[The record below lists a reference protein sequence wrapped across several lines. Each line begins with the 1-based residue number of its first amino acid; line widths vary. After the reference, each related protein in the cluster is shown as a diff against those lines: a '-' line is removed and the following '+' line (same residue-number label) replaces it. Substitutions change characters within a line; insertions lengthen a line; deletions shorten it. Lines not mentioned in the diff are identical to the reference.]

1 MENKLTYRRVRLVRV
16 SDDQTIGFAAKE
28 LAKYLRKADPE
39 LYVDELLQEEVPGF
53 AKCLYLAVD
62 EGLKEEM
69 DLADP
74 ALDDAIDICVKNDE
88 GYIKGSNPRSVLI
101 GVYRFLKEIGF
112 AFTRPGKDGERTP
125 AQLPESYEVRVKEKP
140 ACRHRGF
147 CIEGADAYENIAE
160 IIDFIPKA
168 GMNEYF
174 VQFWVPGTFFDRW
187 YFHEANPKFER
198 EELTREQVEG
208 FVRSLEEEI
217 VRRGICYH
225 KTGHGWTCEP
235 FGIEGTTWDAK
246 RVYNIPEES
255 RNYLAEVNGKR
266 ELWGN
271 VPLNTNLC
279 YSNQEVR
286 DKITD
291 AITEYSLKNQQVDV
305 IHFWLADGHNNHCEC
320 ENCRK
325 MRPSD
330 WYVRMLNE
338 LDEKMT
344 AAGSK
349 TRIVFLIYVD
359 LLWEPVVERLKNPD
373 RFILMFAPITRRY
386 GVNYSD
392 SPDYTGELTPYV
404 RNRLKMP
411 ADLSEN
417 VARLK
422 KWQEQFKG
430 DSFIYDYHLQ
440 WAHVVDPGY
449 ELSAKNMYEDMCYL
463 HDLGLDGN
471 VSCQV
476 QRALFPSGAVVNAL
490 AKALW
495 DPSKPFEEVEESYYC
510 DVYGEDGPT
519 VHAYL
524 AGISALFNLYPH
536 VKEPGDFKGMNVPQA
551 EIEKAV
557 DAFLP
562 TIEAGIAKGGEAKKD
577 WEGLRL
583 HADYVKKVAKIY
595 ELRDNGGKPEEV
607 QAAADEMYDYIR
619 GKELQLQR
627 VLDVQNTVR
636 VWPGWGR
643 IPAASDMK

>member
-1 MENKLTYRRVRLVRV
+1 MENKLSYRRVRLVRV
-16 SDDQTIGFAAKE
+16 SDNQTIGFAAKE
-28 LAKYLRKADPE
+28 LARYLKKADPE
-39 LYVDELLQEEVPGF
+39 LYVDELLQDGLPESPH
-53 AKCLYLAVD
+53 CLYLAVNP
-62 EGLKEEM
+62 GLKAEM
-69 DLADP
+69 ELADP
-74 ALDDAIDICVKNDE
+74 ALDDAIEICVKNDE

-101 GVYRFLKEIGF
+101 GVYRFLKELGF
-112 AFTRPGKDGERTP
+112 AFTRPGVEGERTP
-125 AQLPESYEVRVKEKP
+125 EVLSREYEVVVKEKP
-140 ACRHRGF
+140 AYRHRGF
-147 CIEGADAYENIAE
+147 CIEGADSYENIAE

-168 GMNEYF
+168 GMNEYY
-174 VQFWVPGTFFDRW
+174 VQFWVPGTFFERW
-187 YFHEANPKFER
+187 YFHEENPKFER
-198 EELTREQVEG
+198 EELTRDQVEG

-235 FGIEGTTWDAK
+235 FGIEGTTWDAN
-246 RVYNIPEES
+246 RVYNVPEETK
-255 RNYLAEVNGKR
+255 NYLAEVNGKR

-279 YSNQEVR
+279 YSNPEVR
-286 DKITD
+286 NKITD
-291 AITEYSLKNQQVDV
+291 AITEYSLKYKHVDV
-305 IHFWLADGHNNHCEC
+305 IHFWLADGSNNHCEC

-359 LLWEPVVERLKNPD
+359 LLWEPEVERIKNPD

-392 SPDYTGELTPYV
+392 SPDYTGELAPYV
-404 RNRLKMP
+404 RNHLKMP

-463 HDLGLDGN
+463 HNLGLGGN

-495 DPSKPFEEVEESYYC
+495 DPTKPFDEVEETYYM
-510 DVYGEDGPT
+510 DVYGKDGPA
-519 VHAYL
+519 VHKYL
-524 AGISALFNLYPH
+524 ACISAMFNLYPH
-536 VKEPGDFKGMNVPQA
+536 MKEQGHFKALNVSKE
-551 EIEKAV
+551 EIGKVLDEFA
-557 DAFLP
+557 P
-562 TIEAGIAKGGEAKKD
+562 TIEAGIQRGGEAKKD
-577 WEGLRL
+577 WQNLKL
-583 HADYVKKVAKIY
+583 HAEYVRKLAKAFELHDEGKK
-595 ELRDNGGKPEEV
+595 EEV
-607 QAAADEMYDYIR
+607 AQAAAEVFDYIQEN
-619 GKELQLQR
+619 ELNLQR
-627 VLDVQNTVR
+627 VLDVNNTVR
-636 VWPGWGR
+636 VLRGG
-643 IPAASDMK
+643 M